1 MSDEL
6 NQLRAQV
13 VVHLDADK
21 VSVEKK
27 LKQEILQLRNHAR
40 VVEDKP
46 GHFVCEGPHGR
57 GVVDAKNATLFSPV
71 TQRPLRWQ
79 TFKSHLY
86 AVHSVLC
93 WAVLGISIE

>member
-1 MSDEL
+1 MTNEL
-6 NQLRAQV
+6 DQLKAQV
-13 VVHLDADK
+13 VLHLDTDKVTADK
-21 VSVEKK
+21 KC
-27 LKQEILQLRNHAR
+27 KQEILLLRSHVI

-46 GHFVCEGPHGR
+46 GNFVCDGPHGR
-57 GVVDAKNATLFSPV
+57 GVVDGKDATLFSSV

-93 WAVLGISIE
+93 WTVLGISID